1 MPNFFI
7 LGFRGWDFVTD
18 LSNGVIKQS
27 DRAVN
32 YNTTSSWGPN
42 LLDFSFSFFY
52 FFYLFSPQMPSIS
65 GYIITINLE
74 CLLPR
79 GMKFLEFKSVRMLLC
94 WGKGILTFK
103 K

>member
-32 YNTTSSWGPN
+32 CNTTPSWGPN
-42 LLDFSFSFFY
+42 LLDFSFFFSFPF
-52 FFYLFSPQMPSIS
+52 LPQMPSIS
-65 GYIITINLE
+65 GDVITINLG
-74 CLLPR
+74 CLFLR
-79 GMKFLEFKSVRMLLC
+79 GTEFLEFKSVRMLLC